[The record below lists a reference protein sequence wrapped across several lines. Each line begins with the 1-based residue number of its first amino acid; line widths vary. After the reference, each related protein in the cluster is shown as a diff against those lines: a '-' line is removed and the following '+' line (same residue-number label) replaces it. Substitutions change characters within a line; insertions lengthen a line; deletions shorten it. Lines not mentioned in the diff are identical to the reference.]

1 MEVELCYYET
11 TFKGNL
17 KKRVHMKLNKLNSW
31 RLNFVIIRQ
40 HLRETSKNV
49 YTQKKEFPK
58 NMNFDAE
65 YYHLF

>member
-49 YTQKKEFPK
+49 
-58 NMNFDAE
+58 
-65 YYHLF
+65 